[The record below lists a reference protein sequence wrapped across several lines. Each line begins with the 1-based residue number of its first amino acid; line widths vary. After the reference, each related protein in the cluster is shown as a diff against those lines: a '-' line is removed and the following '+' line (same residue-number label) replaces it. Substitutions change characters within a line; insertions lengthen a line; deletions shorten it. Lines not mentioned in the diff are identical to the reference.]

1 MGEVYRARDTRLSRE
16 VALKVLPGELSS
28 ETERLS
34 RFEQEARSA
43 SALNHP
49 HIVVVYDIGR
59 SDSTA
64 YIAMELVDGKSL
76 RELLSGDRLP
86 LKKILQI
93 ASQVADGLAK
103 AHGAGIVHRDLKPEN
118 LMVSRDGYAKILDFG
133 LAKLTAPSPGDVS
146 GIPTMIKEGT
156 APGTIL
162 GTVGYMSPE
171 QAGGQLLDFRS
182 DQFSFGSILYEMATG
197 CRAFS
202 GSTAVDTMS
211 AILHEEPKPVGALN
225 PAVPRR
231 YGGSWSAVSPRTPR
245 SGTPRR
251 AISRATSR
259 ACGITSRRSAE
270 QGKGCLERRSGRRG
284 GFSFRSPF
292 SSSSRG
298 SQRPSS
304 PVRAPGARR
313 PPRFTS

>member
-133 LAKLTAPSPGDVS
+133 LAKLTAPSP
-146 GIPTMIKEGT
+146 
-156 APGTIL
+156 
-162 GTVGYMSPE
+162 
-171 QAGGQLLDFRS
+171 
-182 DQFSFGSILYEMATG
+182 
-197 CRAFS
+197 
-202 GSTAVDTMS
+202 
-211 AILHEEPKPVGALN
+211 HEEPKPVGALN